1 MTISYS
7 YSSTTAITTP
17 PITTTKVVVV
27 ASAACWAN
35 INGAATA
42 TSNAFPLIPA
52 GIKTSINMQGINNT
66 LSLLPAAGATTYI
79 TVTQVGNVAASGI
92 AGPLTGNVYTNG

>member
-17 PITTTKVVVV
+17 PITSTKVVVV

-35 INGAATA
+35 INGTATA

-52 GIKTSINMQGINNT
+52 GIKTSINMQGVGNT
-66 LSLLPAAGATTYI
+66 LSILPAAGATTYI
-79 TVTQVGNVAASGI
+79 TVTQVGTVAASGV
-92 AGPLTGNVYTNG
+92 AGPIGGNIYTNG